1 MFCSPTALSNG
12 KLVYCISPMTC
23 AWPHGLGGDGMT
35 GTIYDDLFEIQ
46 VSDGR
51 LVASDFVYHNEF
63 DETGRVVTKRRVDK
77 QTPISQL
84 WLGHGD
90 DAILIYREGDSVD
103 FSMEPNELP
112 DV

>member
-1 MFCSPTALSNG
+1 M
-12 KLVYCISPMTC
+12 YCISPKTC

-46 VSDGR
+46 VGDGR

-77 QTPISQL
+77 QTPSYG
-84 WLGHGD
+84 WATATTPYSSTGR
-90 DAILIYREGDSVD
+90 AT
-103 FSMEPNELP
+103 P
-112 DV
+112 